1 MRILVITLFLLIVY
15 QAILGL
21 THAAPGF
28 GRDNYETNSI
38 TSENF
43 RYLPKAPDV
52 LIVGSSK
59 NNFLDYDVL
68 GHDIFHFGYGG
79 QGALTGLEILNKSH
93 VLPKLILVEVGDT
106 LQWPADE
113 HCIKVAC
120 DKWQVG
126 DMFSAMQH
134 RYQPC
139 AQILSIHKSWV
150 PRPVPGAASRASLI
164 DVQQKQLSMPVPERR
179 RSEILN
185 NCERAKQLMN
195 SLKARGARV
204 VAFDPPVESSVANSQ
219 YVSEVLTLVN
229 QRFAPT
235 DFERLSNPPGDWHTR
250 DGTHFM
256 PESGKLYS
264 LWLRKQI
271 DKLLG
276 DSGSR

>member
-1 MRILVITLFLLIVY
+1 MRIFAITLLLLIAY
-15 QAILGL
+15 QAVLGL
-21 THAAPGF
+21 THVAPGI

-43 RYLPKAPDV
+43 RYLSKIPEV

-59 NNFLDYDVL
+59 TNFLDYDVL
-68 GHDIFHFGYGG
+68 GHDVFHFGYGG
-79 QGALTGLEILNKSH
+79 QGALTGLEILNKSTA
-93 VLPKLILVEVGDT
+93 LPKLILVEVGDT

-120 DKWQVG
+120 DKWQIG
-126 DMFSAMQH
+126 DTLSCMQH

-139 AQILSIHKSWV
+139 AQILSIYNKCV
-150 PRPVPGAASRASLI
+150 PRQVMGPESRAFLI
-164 DVQQKQLSMPVPERR
+164 NAQQKQLSAPVPERR
-179 RSEILN
+179 RPEILN
-185 NCERAKQLMN
+185 NCDRAKLLM
-195 SLKARGARV
+195 SLLKARGARV
-204 VAFDPPVESSVANSQ
+204 VAFDPPVERAVANSL
-219 YVSEVLTLVN
+219 YVSEVLTLVK
-229 QRFAPT
+229 QRFGPT
-235 DFERLSNPPGDWHTR
+235 DFECLTNPPGDWHTR

-276 DSGSR
+276 DKSSR